1 VTELRKVVLTDLTD
15 DADITAAGALKVDGS
30 AATQPVSAAALPL
43 PAGAATAALQLA
55 DGHNV
60 TVDNAAA
67 AAAVNVQDGGN
78 SLTVD
83 GPLTDTELRATDV
96 PIELSSVDAA
106 YLDDD
111 GRINVS
117 NTDPALEIAEGDLTG
132 HYPVNKFGKSE
143 NIDNGIPTDIWDAA
157 AQPIWLAPTAARIH
171 AIVSTSDVDGK
182 TGAPTAAGART
193 VQVYGLVDWD
203 TAETSEV
210 VTLDGT
216 TPVNTANSYVIIHR
230 MKVLTSGA
238 SGPNVGTI
246 SATAAVDATITAYIQ
261 IGVGQTLMAIYGIP
275 STQKAYMTGFY
286 CSLER
291 ASPVGADIE
300 GTVLYSMDVENTP
313 TIFLV
318 KHVWTQTVG
327 GADMGHHWNP
337 YKQFPGPGIIKL
349 QGSSDANN
357 TIADAGFDLILVDN

>member
-1 VTELRKVVLTDLTD
+1 MTELRKVVLTDLTD
-15 DADITAAGALKVDGS
+15 DADITATGALKVDGS

-60 TVDNAAA
+60 TVDNAAG

-78 SLTVD
+78 TLTVD
-83 GPLTDTELRATDV
+83 F
-96 PIELSSVDAA
+96 AA
-106 YLDDD
+106 SLVNGDGYLL
-111 GRINVS
+111 VS
-117 NTDPALEIAEGDLTG
+117 ALPGALEIAEGEVTG
-132 HYPVNKFGKSE
+132 HYAVNKFGKSE
-143 NIDNGIPTDIWDAA
+143 NVDNGVDTDIWDAA
-157 AQPIWLAPTAARIH
+157 AQPVWLAPTAARIH

-193 VQVYGLVDWD
+193 VQVYGLQTWG

-216 TPVNTANSYVIIHR
+216 TPVNTGSAYVIIHR

-246 SATAAVDATITAYIQ
+246 SATAAAPDSTVTAYIQ

-286 CSLER
+286 SSLER
-291 ASPVGADIE
+291 DSPVGADVE
-300 GTVLYSMDVENTP
+300 GRILWSMDIENQP

-327 GADMGHHWNP
+327 GADMLHAWNP
-337 YKQFPGPGIIKL
+337 YKQFSGPGIIKINCD
-349 QGSSDANN
+349 SDAND
-357 TIADAGFDLILVDN
+357 THVAAGFDLIVVDN